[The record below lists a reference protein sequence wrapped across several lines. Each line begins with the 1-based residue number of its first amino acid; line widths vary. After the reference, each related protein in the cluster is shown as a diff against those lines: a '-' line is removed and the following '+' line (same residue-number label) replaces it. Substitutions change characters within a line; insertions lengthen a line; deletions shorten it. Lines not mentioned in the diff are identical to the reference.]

1 MKSTNIEN
9 EQLLFLGHMISVR
22 IVQFHCNAKAAIDTL
37 HIGLIPTTTV
47 KTGGQPDLTQ
57 EPEFASP

>member
-1 MKSTNIEN
+1 
-9 EQLLFLGHMISVR
+9 MISVR
-22 IVQFHCNAKAAIDTL
+22 IVQFYCNAKAAIDIL
-37 HIGLIPTTTV
+37 HNGLIPTTTV